1 MDLGFSA
8 FELVGYVVNFKRHP
22 FLVPKKGRFSSSIT
36 HNYKKQIPKRKYIL
50 FLRALVEKGS

>member
-1 MDLGFSA
+1 
-8 FELVGYVVNFKRHP
+8 
-22 FLVPKKGRFSSSIT
+22 LVPKKGRFSSSIT